1 MRRRAACTVDGMC
14 VDIRTV
20 LRKHEEELRHFRR
33 DLFSTDPADSGLAS
47 VVPAAV
53 LEQIRANGQTVPH
66 RFGPVRSVT
75 DRHAVLTIVG
85 DILDQAV
92 LLERPGR
99 EGSVLTLSVAAKHK
113 QLGTRQAVDP
123 AEARAW
129 VEAIVGPDWLPHFYS
144 AGNLSTVG
152 GTSAPRQLTTTYFY
166 LFLGADGVPHAE
178 PEHQLGVTLSPLA
191 DAA

>member
-1 MRRRAACTVDGMC
+1 MS

-20 LRKHEEELRHFRR
+20 VRKQEEELRRFRR
-33 DLFSTDPADSGLAS
+33 GLFSTDPTDSGLAS
-47 VVPAAV
+47 AVPATV
-53 LEQIRANGQTVPH
+53 LEQMRAEGKTVPH
-66 RFGPVRSVT
+66 SFGPVRSVT

-85 DILDQAV
+85 DITDQAV

-129 VEAIVGPDWLPHFYS
+129 VEAIVGPSWLPHVYS

-152 GTSAPRQLTTTYFY
+152 GTSAPRQLTTAYYY

-178 PEHQLGVTLSPLA
+178 PEHELGVTLSLLTGLG
-191 DAA
+191 

>member
-1 MRRRAACTVDGMC
+1 MR
-14 VDIRTV
+14 
-20 LRKHEEELRHFRR
+20 KQEEELRRFRR
-33 DLFSTDPADSGLAS
+33 GLFSTDPADSGLAS
-47 VVPAAV
+47 VVPATV
-53 LEQIRANGQTVPH
+53 LEQMRTAGKTVPH
-66 RFGPVRSVT
+66 SFGPVRSVT

-85 DILDQAV
+85 EITDQAV
-92 LLERPGR
+92 LLEQPGR

-129 VEAIVGPDWLPHFYS
+129 VEAIVGPSWLPHVYS

-152 GTSAPRQLTTTYFY
+152 GISTRQLTTAYFC

-191 DAA
+191 A

>member
-1 MRRRAACTVDGMC
+1 M
-14 VDIRTV
+14 
-20 LRKHEEELRHFRR
+20 
-33 DLFSTDPADSGLAS
+33 
-47 VVPAAV
+47 
-53 LEQIRANGQTVPH
+53 
-66 RFGPVRSVT
+66 T

-85 DILDQAV
+85 DITDQAA

-129 VEAIVGPDWLPHFYS
+129 VEAIVGPRWLPHVYS

-152 GTSAPRQLTTTYFY
+152 GSSTPRQLTTAYFY
-166 LFLGADGVPHAE
+166 LFLGTDGVPHAE
-178 PEHQLGVTLSPLA
+178 PEHELGVALSLLTGLS
-191 DAA
+191 

>member
-1 MRRRAACTVDGMC
+1 MC
-14 VDIRTV
+14 VDIRAV
-20 LRKHEEELRHFRR
+20 LRKQEEELRRFRR
-33 DLFSTDPADSGLAS
+33 GLFSTDPADSGLAS
-47 VVPAAV
+47 VVPATV
-53 LEQIRANGQTVPH
+53 LERLRAEGQTVPH

-85 DILDQAV
+85 DFMDQAV

-129 VEAIVGPDWLPHFYS
+129 VEAIVGPNWLPHVYS
-144 AGNLSTVG
+144 AGNLSGLTVG
-152 GTSAPRQLTTTYFY
+152 GISTSRPLTTAYFY
-166 LFLGADGVPHAE
+166 LFLGTDGVPHAE
-178 PEHQLGVTLSPLA
+178 PEHQLGVTLHPLA
-191 DAA
+191 DAV